1 MTKRETSSEPIRKGT
16 FARVLRGRTLL
27 PIAMMA
33 GALGSLDGDSR
44 ADEID
49 EATGRGVAFLLKEQ
63 DKSGAIREFGMHDT
77 AMTSLSLL
85 AMAAVGHLPGDPT
98 PEGEAAQRALDFLL
112 SKGVQDADGY
122 FGARDNSRM
131 YGHGI
136 ATLALSELLGMS
148 TDGSSRERLREACKR
163 GVELILRA
171 QKVQKSR
178 KQDEGGWRYTPKA
191 NDSDLSV
198 SIWQLMALRSA
209 KNAGL
214 EVPSD
219 AIDRAVSYIRN
230 SFRKPPNPASPT
242 GFSYTPGTVA
252 EWSTAAEGLLAL
264 QVCGEYESME
274 VKETS
279 DWLLKNPPKG
289 SGTRQKWFYYGTYYY
304 AQGMHQRGG
313 QYATESANFVR
324 EALLPMQ
331 EKDGNWK
338 AASDS
343 EKNRI
348 YCTAMALLSLSVKY
362 HFLPIYQR

>member
-1 MTKRETSSEPIRKGT
+1 MTESEKSKARIRKVMP
-16 FARVLRGRTLL
+16 RCSSRRL
-27 PIAMMA
+27 PLMLISTIT
-33 GALGSLDGDSR
+33 GALGLTDGCSQ

-49 EATGRGVAFLLKEQ
+49 EATKRGVTFLLKEQ

-136 ATLALSELLGMS
+136 ATLALAELLGMS
-148 TDGSSRERLREACKR
+148 NDGTSRERIRDACKR

-171 QKVQKSR
+171 QQVQKSR

-219 AIDRAVSYIRN
+219 AINRAVGYIRN

-242 GFSYTPGTVA
+242 GFSYTPGAVA

-264 QVCGEYESME
+264 QVCGEYEAME

-289 SGTRQKWFYYGTYYY
+289 SGSRQKWFYYGTYYY
-304 AQGMHQRGG
+304 AQGMYQRGG
-313 QYATESANFVR
+313 QHAAESAKFVR
-324 EALLPMQ
+324 EALLPLQ

-338 AASDS
+338 AASDA

>member
-27 PIAMMA
+27 RIAIMA

-44 ADEID
+44 ADQID
-49 EATGRGVAFLLKEQ
+49 EATGRGVAFLLREQ

-77 AMTSLSLL
+77 AMTALSLL

-171 QKVQKSR
+171 QNVPKSR
-178 KQDEGGWRYTPKA
+178 RQDEGGWRYTPKA

-264 QVCGEYESME
+264 QVCGEYEAME